1 MASRN
6 STLFRN
12 FHVQITVRIVLI
24 IAVALSFAFVIT
36 LQAMLFVPIGLALIL
51 VLITMNL
58 IQYIGKSNRDL
69 THFLL
74 SIRQGAFTE
83 SYTSGVQDE
92 PHRQLTQAMDDIITE
107 FSRLAAEK
115 ELHYQYL
122 QTVNDN
128 INIGIVSFDDD
139 NRVKTANPAAKALL
153 KLMHLAT
160 ITDLARVDVRLY
172 NAVAEGRPEQRQIVK
187 VVIGEELVNIN
198 LFLKEIMIQGK
209 RMRILLL
216 QNLNSELEA
225 REIEAWDQL
234 LGVMTHEIMNS
245 ITPIASLSE
254 ASRKILVAPDNR
266 RRPLSELS
274 EANLEDVAD
283 SVSTIAQRSK
293 GLLQFVKS
301 YRDYSSGRAPHFD
314 NADLKAVVERTGT
327 LIRPEMEKKLIRFEM
342 RLPATSINTTA
353 LDVAMLEHAI
363 LNLLKNA
370 MDALAGTDDGRVV
383 LALSANGNSR
393 ALITVADNGP
403 GIDEDVLP
411 KIFVPFY
418 STKEGGSGIGL
429 SLTKQ
434 IMKLHRGHVRVH
446 TQPGT
451 GTKFVLDFPLD

>member
-1 MASRN
+1 MIFLLGVDGSR
-6 STLFRN
+6 LKIYPR
-12 FHVQITVRIVLI
+12 RLLI
-24 IAVALSFAFVIT
+24 GRQT
-36 LQAMLFVPIGLALIL
+36 MLFVPIGLALLL
-51 VLITMNL
+51 VLITINL

-92 PHRQLTQAMDDIITE
+92 KNWELAQAMDDIVAE

-115 ELHYQYL
+115 EMHYQYL
-122 QTVNDN
+122 KTVNDN

-139 NRVKTANPAAKALL
+139 NRVRTANPAAKALL
-153 KLMHLAT
+153 KLIHLASL
-160 ITDLARVDVRLY
+160 TDLARVDQRLY
-172 NAVAEGRPEQRQIVK
+172 NAVADARPEQRQVVK
-187 VVIGEELVNIN
+187 VVIGDELVNIN
-198 LFLKEIMIQGK
+198 LFMKEIMIQNN

-225 REIEAWDQL
+225 KEIEAWEQL

-254 ASRKILVAPDNR
+254 ASRKILVAADSRLKPI
-266 RRPLSELS
+266 SELS

-301 YRDYSSGRAPHFD
+301 YRDYSGGRTPHFE
-314 NADLKAVVERTGT
+314 NADLRSLVERTGS
-327 LIRPEMEKKLIRFEM
+327 LVRLEMEERGIRFEM
-342 RLPATSINTTA
+342 KLPATSMKATA
-353 LDVAMLEHAI
+353 LDVAMVEHAL

-370 MDALAGTDDGRVV
+370 MDALAGRNDGRVM
-383 LALSANGNSR
+383 LALSENSNSR

-403 GIDEDVLP
+403 GIEEDVLP
-411 KIFVPFY
+411 KIFIPFY
-418 STKEGGSGIGL
+418 STKEKGSGIGL

-434 IMKLHRGHVRVH
+434 IMKVHRGHVRVH
-446 TQPGT
+446 TQPGA
-451 GTKFVLDFPLD
+451 GTKFTLNFPLD